1 MCSRRC
7 CGKLVSEHG
16 RARGEP
22 CYISAQEAP
31 MSQNIPPDTSPESIE
46 RYRQRAR
53 ELRENA
59 VRIEDEL
66 RALEE
71 KKAELQITLARIRG
85 AVQVLE
91 ELIEEASQ

>member
-1 MCSRRC
+1 M
-7 CGKLVSEHG
+7 SENT
-16 RARGEP
+16 
-22 CYISAQEAP
+22 S
-31 MSQNIPPDTSPESIE
+31 PDTSPESIE

-59 VRIEDEL
+59 IRIENEL

-71 KKAELQITLARIRG
+71 KKAELQTTLARILG

-91 ELIEEASQ
+91 EIIDEKTR

>member
-1 MCSRRC
+1 
-7 CGKLVSEHG
+7 
-16 RARGEP
+16 
-22 CYISAQEAP
+22 

>member
-1 MCSRRC
+1 M
-7 CGKLVSEHG
+7 SE
-16 RARGEP
+16 
-22 CYISAQEAP
+22 
-31 MSQNIPPDTSPESIE
+31 NTSPDASPDASPELIE

-59 VRIEDEL
+59 IRIEDEL
-66 RALEE
+66 RAVDE

-91 ELIEEASQ
+91 EIIDEKTR

>member
-1 MCSRRC
+1 M
-7 CGKLVSEHG
+7 SENT
-16 RARGEP
+16 
-22 CYISAQEAP
+22 S
-31 MSQNIPPDTSPESIE
+31 PDTSPESIE
-46 RYRQRAR
+46 RFRQRAR

-91 ELIEEASQ
+91 EIIDETIR

>member
-1 MCSRRC
+1 M
-7 CGKLVSEHG
+7 SE
-16 RARGEP
+16 
-22 CYISAQEAP
+22 
-31 MSQNIPPDTSPESIE
+31 NTSPDASPELIE

-59 VRIEDEL
+59 IRIEDEL
-66 RALEE
+66 RAVEE

-91 ELIEEASQ
+91 EIIDEKTR

>member
-1 MCSRRC
+1 
-7 CGKLVSEHG
+7 
-16 RARGEP
+16 
-22 CYISAQEAP
+22 
-31 MSQNIPPDTSPESIE
+31 MSQNIPPDTSTESIE

-59 VRIEDEL
+59 IRIEDEL
-66 RALEE
+66 RAVEE

-91 ELIEEASQ
+91 EIIDETSR